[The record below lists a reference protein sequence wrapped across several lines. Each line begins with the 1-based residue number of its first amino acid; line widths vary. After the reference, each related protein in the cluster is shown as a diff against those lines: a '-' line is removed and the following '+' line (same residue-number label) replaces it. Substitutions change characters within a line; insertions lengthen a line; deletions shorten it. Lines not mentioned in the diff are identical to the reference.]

1 MHKPK
6 SQPTVPPPVQNLV
19 HGLFGPVALPTVMP
33 LRRGRRRKMRN
44 APSFPATL
52 TEPMLIAGGDAYRLS
67 IRMKLAPDAAVRVIY
82 KTMRETTLVPR
93 K

>member
-1 MHKPK
+1 MRKPK
-6 SQPTVPPPVQNLV
+6 SQPTVPSPVRNLV
-19 HGLFGPVALPTVMP
+19 HELFGPVALPTVMP

-44 APSFPATL
+44 ARSFPATL
-52 TEPMLIAGGDAYRLS
+52 TEPMLIAGSDAYRLS

-93 K
+93 R